1 MNRESG
7 GAGYTI
13 GAVNLLIGKAF
24 AATLFRP
31 VPEVLGVPIGKIIDL
46 VPGTKEKQ
54 QEGNSFLLLE
64 FFHEAHLVCVDIR
77 QWKGIGST
85 FFGIDAD
92 GNPLYDTDIIDG
104 TFLIEIGQSDVAAF
118 LLDLN
123 RLNGSG
129 NFLDQCQMTFPV
141 LFNGKINQFF
151 ECGAAKPSCG
161 PGCHGCSVLLFRCGA
176 CCLWLLCS
184 LL

>member
-13 GAVNLLIGKAF
+13 GAVNLLIGKAL

-85 FFGIDAD
+85 FFGIEAD

-129 NFLDQCQMTFPV
+129 NFLDQCQNDVPRYFSMEKLISSSSVEPRSPRVDQVAMAV
-141 LFNGKINQFF
+141 LFSFF
-151 ECGAAKPSCG
+151 AAAHVACG
-161 PGCHGCSVLLFRCGA
+161 
-176 CCLWLLCS
+176 
-184 LL
+184 